1 MKTKLLPN
9 PKAGGSFLALALF
22 STGLAWLGPE
32 PVRAQGNPAQTNPG
46 QGQAA
51 VPAVKVDSIAVTGN
65 SRLAAATIIG
75 TLGFQAGVDVTYR
88 EIQTGIKNLYSTGQ
102 FADVIV
108 RAEGNVGEPVTLIL
122 EVEEVDLVS
131 RITFSGLEHAS
142 EGTVRDSTGL
152 QANQPYSPPKVLR
165 AKDFIRA
172 ELAKKGIPFARI
184 EERTEEIEGQPGLIH
199 LFLDVTEGNRI
210 TVAMVEVQ
218 GNDAIMKDDILEAMQ
233 TKKEG
238 FFWFRG
244 GSYDAEV
251 FGQDLEE
258 AIPSLYQAQGFLDFR
273 VVSDSLVV
281 DPQTG
286 KTRIELQVDEG
297 PQYRLDEFVVEGNR
311 HFSTEEIERYFA
323 REEGGLLSSLGF
335 RGSRARDDTYFDAR
349 KFEEAV
355 FEVQQAYNNDGYLYA
370 RVEPWIVKLD
380 AAEGEGPSV
389 RAGWRITEANPAYI
403 NRIRISGNEY
413 THERVIR
420 ERIYVLPGDVYS
432 QERLLQSYQS
442 IGALGFFETP
452 LPMPDIQPDE
462 QTGDVDI
469 TFYVEERQT
478 GSINFGTAVG
488 GGTGVSGFLG
498 YDQPNLFGQ
507 AKQGHLRWDF
517 GRYINSFTLSFT
529 DPALFESRVSG
540 TLSLFNSRDRFFQFA
555 TGKRKRQGF
564 STRFG
569 FPVPWSLRTQII
581 FGYSLALTE
590 YTLFNDVDDTSLFGL
605 PPGTQSQFS
614 VGITRN
620 NLSHPI
626 FPVAGSRQSWN
637 TEFNGGILGGDGDFI
652 RHLAEGSWFVPVG
665 QVGGSEGG
673 GGSPI
678 RFTLGIHLKG
688 GAVFGDVTN
697 FPFDRFWMGGVQF
710 GENLRGYDETSI
722 TPTGYYPERS
732 REISDISRLG
742 DAFLATTAEL
752 AMRISDNLSI
762 STFFDAGNVW
772 ADARSID
779 PTRLF
784 RGAGLGVQLVTPFGP
799 IGLDYAY
806 GFDKPDPGWQLHF
819 RMGPG
824 Y

>member
-1 MKTKLLPN
+1 MKTKLLPD
-9 PKAGGSFLALALF
+9 PKAGGSLLALF
-22 STGLAWLGPE
+22 LLSTCLAWFCPE
-32 PVRAQGNPAQTNPG
+32 PVRAQGDPAQANPAQS
-46 QGQAA
+46 QAG
-51 VPAVKVDSIAVTGN
+51 VPVVKVDSIAVTGN
-65 SRLAAATIIG
+65 SRLAAVTIIG
-75 TLGFQAGVDVTYR
+75 TLGFQAGTDVTYR

-102 FADVIV
+102 FTDVIV
-108 RAEGNVGEPVTLIL
+108 RAEGDVGEPVTLIL
-122 EVEEVDLVS
+122 EVEEVDFVS
-131 RITFSGLEHAS
+131 RISFTGLEHAS
-142 EGTVRDSTGL
+142 ERTVRDSTGL
-152 QANQPYSPPKVLR
+152 QANRPYSPTKVLR
-165 AKDFIRA
+165 AKDFIRT

-184 EERTEEIEGQPGLIH
+184 EERTEEIEDQPGMIH
-199 LFLDVTEGNRI
+199 LFMDVTEGNRI

-218 GNDAIMKDDILEAMQ
+218 GNDAILDEDILGAMK
-233 TKKEG
+233 TRKEG

-251 FGQDLEE
+251 FDQDLEE
-258 AIPSLYQAQGFLDFR
+258 AIPALYKAQGFLDFR

-286 KTRIELQVDEG
+286 KTRIEVQVEEG
-297 PQYRLDEFVVEGNR
+297 PRYRLNAFVVEGNR

-323 REEGGLLSSLGF
+323 REEGGLLSSLGL
-335 RGSRARDDTYFDAR
+335 RGSRSDDTFFDAQ
-349 KFEEAV
+349 KFQEALS
-355 FEVQQAYNNDGYLYA
+355 EVQQAYNDDGYLYA
-370 RVEPWIVKLD
+370 RVEPWIEKLE
-380 AAEGEGPSV
+380 AAEDEGPSV

-420 ERIYVLPGDVYS
+420 ERIYSLPGDVYS
-432 QERLLQSYQS
+432 QARLLQSYQS

-452 LPMPDIQPDE
+452 LPMPSIEPDE
-462 QTGDVDI
+462 ETGDVDI
-469 TFYVEERQT
+469 TFFVEERQT

-507 AKQGHLRWDF
+507 AKEGHLRWDF
-517 GRYINSFTLSFT
+517 GRYINSFTLSFS
-529 DPALFESRVSG
+529 DPALFQSRISG

-569 FPVPWSLRTQII
+569 FPVPWSLRTQIL

-652 RHLAEGSWFVPVG
+652 RHMAEGSWWVPVG
-665 QVGGSEGG
+665 QVGGAEGG
-673 GGSPI
+673 GI
-678 RFTLGIHLKG
+678 RFALGIHLKG

-697 FPFDRFWMGGVQF
+697 FPFDRFWMGGVMF
-710 GENLRGYDETSI
+710 GQQLRGYDETSI
-722 TPTGYYPERS
+722 TPLGYYPERS
-732 REISDISRLG
+732 
-742 DAFLATTAEL
+742 
-752 AMRISDNLSI
+752 
-762 STFFDAGNVW
+762 
-772 ADARSID
+772 
-779 PTRLF
+779 
-784 RGAGLGVQLVTPFGP
+784 
-799 IGLDYAY
+799 
-806 GFDKPDPGWQLHF
+806 
-819 RMGPG
+819 
-824 Y
+824 